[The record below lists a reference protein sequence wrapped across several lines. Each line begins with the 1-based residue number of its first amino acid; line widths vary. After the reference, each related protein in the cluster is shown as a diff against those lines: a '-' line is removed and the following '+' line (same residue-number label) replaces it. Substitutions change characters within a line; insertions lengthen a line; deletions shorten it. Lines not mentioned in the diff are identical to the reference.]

1 MGLKLFIKPEHRLNS
16 VIGIE
21 VPKNI
26 DSMSLLRTMSETYR
40 VEISGSFGA
49 NIVRIGQMG
58 EQSRAHNIFRTLHAL
73 GATLST
79 QGADVDVP
87 RGVSALETTLQKFD
101 HDTPLC
107 SDAPPVLPATAIS

>member
-1 MGLKLFIKPEHRLNS
+1 MGLNLFIKPEHRLNS
-16 VIGIE
+16 VVGIE
-21 VPKNI
+21 VPRNI
-26 DSMSLLRTMSETYR
+26 DAKSLLLTMSQNYR

-79 QGADVDVP
+79 LGASVDVP
-87 RGVSALETTLQKFD
+87 GGVSALETTLQEFD
-101 HDTPLC
+101 HGN
-107 SDAPPVLPATAIS
+107 PVTWAALHTVPAAAVS